1 VVEETGT
8 PGDLAQVTDKLYHII
23 KYILPSAGLM
33 MIGTDY
39 IGSCKV
45 NYNTI
50 TTTMACY
57 MQVMKFRWNYMNEH
71 LLYNFWLND
80 SITYFSDYMR
90 TGTAFGIIAIT
101 VMLIGH
107 MFAFYALRRPRYIVK
122 RLTALI
128 HFMTGKISSFH
139 TTSVS

>member
-50 TTTMACY
+50 TTTMASY
-57 MQVMKFRWNYMNEH
+57 MQVMKFR
-71 LLYNFWLND
+71 
-80 SITYFSDYMR
+80 
-90 TGTAFGIIAIT
+90 
-101 VMLIGH
+101 
-107 MFAFYALRRPRYIVK
+107 
-122 RLTALI
+122 
-128 HFMTGKISSFH
+128 
-139 TTSVS
+139 